1 MMPRVRRVSARELV
15 LDRSGSRGGCRGS
28 LSARPRRR
36 RHDRSMPAQ
45 VDVIV
50 CTTLSRRAGAMVLSV
65 AEALRGI
72 AETEERSR
80 QFADYW
86 DGLPTV
92 DLIRSEERRGGKEC
106 ERRVDIG

>member
-1 MMPRVRRVSARELV
+1 
-15 LDRSGSRGGCRGS
+15 
-28 LSARPRRR
+28 
-36 RHDRSMPAQ
+36 MPAQ

-80 QFADYW
+80 QFAEYW
-86 DGLPTV
+86 DGLPKV
-92 DLIRSEERRGGKEC
+92 DLIPRRSSFRPEHLPRILPHLVIHEMVSPAFIRLRLAGSADSGRASGRERGC
-106 ERRVDIG
+106 EAV